1 MPRMVGL
8 GIGAI
13 LRCIAGARRCRRS
26 TTARNHA
33 SQHGVTRSPHQR
45 NRQCKSHSAHLT
57 VEPLSAASTPTAMH
71 GRACASDG
79 VVTRANFGGALNACH
94 SAQPSQAWSV
104 FRCSQVVVFAPL
116 RRSDGQ
122 ATTIAVEDGD
132 VSMKKKPSLPY
143 GTLASSLFDASHH
156 AKDEKAPIPVPGPT
170 PHLDPQCLRTTANP
184 SVNSSVH

>member
-1 MPRMVGL
+1 
-8 GIGAI
+8 
-13 LRCIAGARRCRRS
+13 
-26 TTARNHA
+26 
-33 SQHGVTRSPHQR
+33 
-45 NRQCKSHSAHLT
+45 
-57 VEPLSAASTPTAMH
+57 MH